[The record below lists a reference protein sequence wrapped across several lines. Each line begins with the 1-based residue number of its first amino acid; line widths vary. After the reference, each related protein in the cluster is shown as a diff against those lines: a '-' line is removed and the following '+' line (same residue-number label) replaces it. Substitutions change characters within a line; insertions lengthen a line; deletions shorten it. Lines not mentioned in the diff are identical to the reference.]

1 MQYVLYWYCIISMY
15 TTSSIPC
22 CSGFH
27 MLLYLFVNVSGS
39 VLLTSWKD
47 HPRIEHKWCWHLPK
61 HVWVQ
66 TFQHSTP
73 TLVVFVGRGGLSSFG
88 WYPLYSFVV
97 PLFWLTSICST
108 FKKDALRFWHQLSK
122 RLMFS
127 TFSPGIASTLHK
139 TNSAKNQV
147 AVLRCLYT

>member
-1 MQYVLYWYCIISMY
+1 MGFTCCY
-15 TTSSIPC
+15 TC
-22 CSGFH
+22 
-27 MLLYLFVNVSGS
+27 
-39 VLLTSWKD
+39 LLTFLDQFCSPLGKTIPELNTND
-47 HPRIEHKWCWHLPK
+47 AGTSLNMFGFKHFNIVHL
-61 HVWVQ
+61 HWL
-66 TFQHSTP
+66 FL
-73 TLVVFVGRGGLSSFG
+73 LVEEGYHHLGGI
-88 WYPLYSFVV
+88 LYIHVV

-108 FKKDALRFWHQLSK
+108 FKKDALRFWHQLSM